1 MHIFTGVL
9 PCTLTNKSSG
19 HTPEYSL
26 GMRLNISLMSQG
38 RYLDW
43 RRRALWIQTAVH
55 VLRWRHTQMQRGFII
70 VLFQR
75 WTNTVKCWQQWI
87 CVYFSYD
94 IFCVYSLCIWERL
107 HSLFVVFMFVLVYS
121 FLAIQ
126 SSKNTQKYGYSR
138 IQFSKNTHQIVFVNT
153 DWMQ

>member
-94 IFCVYSLCIWERL
+94 ISVYIRCVFEKDCILYLSYSCLCL
-107 HSLFVVFMFVLVYS
+107 YTVFLQYS
-121 FLAIQ
+121 PAKIH
-126 SSKNTQKYGYSR
+126 KNTVIAEYSSAK
-138 IQFSKNTHQIVFVNT
+138 IHTK
-153 DWMQ
+153 

>member
-1 MHIFTGVL
+1 MHIFTGVI

-43 RRRALWIQTAVH
+43 RRRALWIQTVVH
-55 VLRWRHTQMQRGFII
+55 VLWWRHTQMQRGFRI
-70 VLFQR
+70 VLFSKVNKYCEML
-75 WTNTVKCWQQWI
+75 TAVNM
-87 CVYFSYD
+87 CVFFVWH
-94 IFCVYSLCIWERL
+94 ICVYSLCIWERL

-138 IQFSKNTHQIVFVNT
+138 IQFSKNTHRIVFVNT
-153 DWMQ
+153 NWMQ